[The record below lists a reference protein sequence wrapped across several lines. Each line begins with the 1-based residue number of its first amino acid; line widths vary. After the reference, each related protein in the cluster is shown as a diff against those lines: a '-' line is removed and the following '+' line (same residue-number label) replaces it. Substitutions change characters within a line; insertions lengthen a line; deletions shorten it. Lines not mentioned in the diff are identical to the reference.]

1 MNSALS
7 LKENYLNLGEQVFPV
22 PCMFCDCKLVSSC
35 GNLIG
40 HYHHE
45 LTNQLAEAFLRVII
59 LTTSYTVLH
68 HVMQCNI
75 TVLQDENNA
84 IVNITV
90 LQDENNAIGN
100 ITVLQVRTML
110 LLTAL

>member
-7 LKENYLNLGEQVFPV
+7 LKENYQNLGEQVFPV
-22 PCMFCDCKLVSSC
+22 PYMFCDCKLVSSC
-35 GNLIG
+35 ENLIG

-45 LTNQLAEAFLRVII
+45 LTEAFLRVII
-59 LTTSYTVLH
+59 LTRSYTVLH

-84 IVNITV
+84 I
-90 LQDENNAIGN
+90 GN
-100 ITVLQVRTML
+100 ITVL
-110 LLTAL
+110 